1 MWTQQVLWVGTG
13 YRLVI
18 FAWVG
23 CILHVSQV
31 PGSLDL
37 IPKAK
42 VQVALIMKRGFVYS
56 TSRQQP
62 KGRAGYQDIYP
73 RLQTSTVSPRKR
85 KRSPEPRQQRVHGAG
100 SINGPPGRGSGAAVG
115 REAKVSR
122 QTADNSF
129 EEEEDLDE
137 LGAAALEQYE
147 LTQRE
152 RSCSPSPTPGPL
164 QMMSPFIAP
173 TIASVNQ
180 PSASAYGSTQVRNP
194 NPVSGHTQKW
204 PNPYQTH
211 GHQPQHS
218 MVTGSQN
225 VSSSTAKYL
234 PAPSAISENSEPE
247 TKGYAE
253 RIQQLQEQ
261 NYTKEGEVKVLRSE
275 KQRLVGELKKR
286 EEQMHELHTR
296 LLSEQQTREQ
306 QLSREKEALS
316 TQLQFKEQELLALRQ
331 KCAILE
337 KKSSSVPPSPVHSSV
352 LLSKTSSS
360 ISSRPQSSSSKEV
373 QFLST
378 ETFMPLS
385 QMGPTEVTPV
395 HVGQKRSSLEGEHD
409 FTENSATKPKIV
421 KRSPPVSPSEAKG
434 SSQSSKKESTTE
446 SSNLTGLSKAQEP
459 QEKASSSK
467 ANFQESDPTVVLKV
481 PNKELSGAQL
491 LMLLIQHELLEVPE
505 FVTCPGE
512 ETSATE
518 QQPDNLRNVEDEPS
532 EEPSRKLTGLLS
544 LLHLGQRNQDSFTVF
559 PNILVTPISANESQD
574 SFTSYKVMNPN
585 LENTPRT
592 PVRRLTIR
600 PPKPHTCARTDIS
613 KTRSR
618 LAGVVPG
625 KALSASNTPIQSHL
639 LLGEETTALANS
651 VDKSGLEK
659 SIASLLRSA
668 DSSKFVRLGSGIS
681 ALSPISVVSQSPDP
695 STHLLHQIGDIIVQ
709 YHSDQLSK
717 AKASASNVS
726 GYLSDLGENL
736 DSSSVASPSV
746 GSTISSKTS
755 SELTSPPKADQDLAS
770 QALELLEILVTYN
783 KAVREQILMRPP
795 QFLIDSRSSSAM
807 DFHSQEVEN
816 GSMLEEESIP
826 IKTKDSLKMGESV
839 SKESLHSTEESPYL
853 IGREQ
858 PQAATPS
865 HHTIVQR
872 KVGLF
877 IIICSS

>member
-1 MWTQQVLWVGTG
+1 M
-13 YRLVI
+13 
-18 FAWVG
+18 
-23 CILHVSQV
+23 
-31 PGSLDL
+31 
-37 IPKAK
+37 
-42 VQVALIMKRGFVYS
+42 YS
-56 TSRQQP
+56 TSRQHP
-62 KGRAGYQDIYP
+62 KGRAGHQDIYP

-85 KRSPEPRQQRVHGAG
+85 KRSPEPRHQRVLGAG
-100 SINGPPGRGSGAAVG
+100 VPPGRGGGAAVG

-173 TIASVNQ
+173 TLASVNQ
-180 PSASAYGSTQVRNP
+180 PSTSTSSSAYGSTQARNP

-211 GHQPQHS
+211 GDKPQHS
-218 MVTGSQN
+218 MVAGSQN
-225 VSSSTAKYL
+225 VSSGTAEYL

-275 KQRLVGELKKR
+275 KRRLVGELKKR

-296 LLSEQQTREQ
+296 LLSEQQAREQ

-337 KKSSSVPPSPVHSSV
+337 KKPKSSSVPPSPVDSSV
-352 LLSKTSSS
+352 LLPKTSSS

-395 HVGQKRSSLEGEHD
+395 HVGQKRSSLEGGHD

-421 KRSPPVSPSEAKG
+421 KRSPPVSPTEAKG
-434 SSQSSKKESTTE
+434 SSQSSRKESTTE
-446 SSNLTGLSKAQEP
+446 SFNLTKLSKAQEP
-459 QEKASSSK
+459 QEKTSSSK
-467 ANFQESDPTVVLKV
+467 AHFQESDPTVVLKV

-505 FVTCPGE
+505 FVTCSGE

-518 QQPDNLRNVEDEPS
+518 QHPDNLRNVEDEPS
-532 EEPSRKLTGLLS
+532 EQLSRKLTGLLS
-544 LLHLGQRNQDSFTVF
+544 LLHLGQRNRDSFTVF
-559 PNILVTPISANESQD
+559 PNILATPISANESQD
-574 SFTSYKVMNPN
+574 SFISYKVMNPN

-681 ALSPISVVSQSPDP
+681 ALSPISFVSQSPDP

-783 KAVREQILMRPP
+783 KAAREQILMRPP

-816 GSMLEEESIP
+816 GSMLEEESML
-826 IKTKDSLKMGESV
+826 IKTKDSLKTGESV
-839 SKESLHSTEESPYL
+839 SKEHLHATEESPYL

-858 PQAATPS
+858 PQVATPS

>member
-1 MWTQQVLWVGTG
+1 
-13 YRLVI
+13 
-18 FAWVG
+18 
-23 CILHVSQV
+23 
-31 PGSLDL
+31 
-37 IPKAK
+37 
-42 VQVALIMKRGFVYS
+42 MKRGFVYS
-56 TSRQQP
+56 TSGQQP
-62 KGRAGYQDIYP
+62 KGRAGHQDIYP
-73 RLQTSTVSPRKR
+73 RLQISTVSPRKR
-85 KRSPEPRQQRVHGAG
+85 KRSPENQQQRVHGAG
-100 SINGPPGRGSGAAVG
+100 SSSGPGGRGGQVAVE
-115 REAKVSR
+115 REAKLSR

-164 QMMSPFIAP
+164 RMMSPFIAP
-173 TIASVNQ
+173 TLASVNQ
-180 PSASAYGSTQVRNP
+180 PSGSTSSTAYGTTQAQNP
-194 NPVSGHTQKW
+194 NPVLSHTQKW
-204 PNPYQTH
+204 PNPYQTQST
-211 GHQPQHS
+211 QPQHR
-218 MVTGSQN
+218 MVAGSRS
-225 VSSSTAKYL
+225 VSSGTSEYS
-234 PAPSAISENSEPE
+234 PAPSAISKNLEPE
-247 TKGYAE
+247 AKGYAE

-275 KQRLVGELKKR
+275 KQRLVGELKKK

-331 KCAILE
+331 KYAILE
-337 KKSSSVPPSPVHSSV
+337 KKQKSSSVPPSPVHSSA
-352 LLSKTSSS
+352 LLPKMSSS
-360 ISSRPQSSSSKEV
+360 VSSRLQSSSSKEV

-385 QMGPTEVTPV
+385 QMAPTEVTPV
-395 HVGQKRSSLEGEHD
+395 HVGQKRSSLEGGHD
-409 FTENSATKPKIV
+409 FTENSVIKPKIV
-421 KRSPPVSPSEAKG
+421 KRSSPVSSSEAKS
-434 SSQSSKKESTTE
+434 SSQSSRKDSTTE
-446 SSNLTGLSKAQEP
+446 SSNLTELSNVQEP
-459 QEKASSSK
+459 QEKISRSK
-467 ANFQESDPTVVLKV
+467 AHLQESDPTVVLKV

-505 FVTCPGE
+505 FVTCSDEKTP
-512 ETSATE
+512 ATE
-518 QQPDNLRNVEDEPS
+518 QQPESHRNVEDEPS
-532 EEPSRKLTGLLS
+532 EEPSKKLTGLLS
-544 LLHLGQRNQDSFTVF
+544 LLHLGQRSQDSFTVF
-559 PNILVTPISANESQD
+559 PNILATPISVNESQD
-574 SFTSYKVMNPN
+574 SFTGYKVMNLN
-585 LENTPRT
+585 LENTPKT
-592 PVRRLTIR
+592 PVRRLTSR

-625 KALSASNTPIQSHL
+625 KALSTSNTPIQSHL
-639 LLGEETTALANS
+639 LLGEEATALANS

-668 DSSKFVRLGSGIS
+668 DSSKFVRFGSGIS
-681 ALSPISVVSQSPDP
+681 AISPISFVSQSPDP
-695 STHLLHQIGDIIVQ
+695 STHLLHQIGNIIVQ

-746 GSTISSKTS
+746 SSTISSKTS

-783 KAVREQILMRPP
+783 KAAREQILMRPP

-816 GSMLEEESIP
+816 CSMLEEESMP
-826 IKTKDSLKMGESV
+826 IKTKGSLKMGGSV
-839 SKESLHSTEESPYL
+839 TSHGAEESPYL
-853 IGREQ
+853 IGRGQ
-858 PQAATPS
+858 PQAATPG
-865 HHTIVQR
+865 HPTIVQR
-872 KVGLF
+872 KVGSF
-877 IIICSS
+877 III

>member
-1 MWTQQVLWVGTG
+1 M
-13 YRLVI
+13 
-18 FAWVG
+18 
-23 CILHVSQV
+23 
-31 PGSLDL
+31 
-37 IPKAK
+37 
-42 VQVALIMKRGFVYS
+42 YS
-56 TSRQQP
+56 TSKQQP
-62 KGRAGYQDIYP
+62 KGRAGHQDVYP

-85 KRSPEPRQQRVHGAG
+85 KRSPEPRHQRVHGAG
-100 SINGPPGRGSGAAVG
+100 SRSGPPGRGGGAAVG

-147 LTQRE
+147 LTQKE

-164 QMMSPFIAP
+164 QMTSPFIAP

-180 PSASAYGSTQVRNP
+180 PSASACGSAQVRNP
-194 NPVSGHTQKW
+194 NPVLGNTQKW

-211 GHQPQHS
+211 GNQPQHS

-225 VSSSTAKYL
+225 VSCGTAKYL
-234 PAPSAISENSEPE
+234 PVPSAISENSEPE

-275 KQRLVGELKKR
+275 KQRLLGELKKR

-296 LLSEQQTREQ
+296 LLSEQQTRER

-337 KKSSSVPPSPVHSSV
+337 NKPKSSSVPPSPVHSTV
-352 LLSKTSSS
+352 LLPKTSSS
-360 ISSRPQSSSSKEV
+360 ISSRPQSRSTKEV

-395 HVGQKRSSLEGEHD
+395 HVGQKRSSLDGGQE

-421 KRSPPVSPSEAKG
+421 KRSPPVSPSEARG
-434 SSQSSKKESTTE
+434 SSQSSKKESTIE
-446 SSNLTGLSKAQEP
+446 SSNLTELSKAQEP
-459 QEKASSSK
+459 QEKASSSTVH
-467 ANFQESDPTVVLKV
+467 FQESDPTVVLKV

-505 FVTCPGE
+505 FVTCSGE
-512 ETSATE
+512 ETSANE
-518 QQPDNLRNVEDEPS
+518 QQPDNLRNMEDEPS
-532 EEPSRKLTGLLS
+532 EESPRRLTGLLS
-544 LLHLGQRNQDSFTVF
+544 LLHLGQRTQDSFTVF
-559 PNILVTPISANESQD
+559 PNILATPISANESQD

-625 KALSASNTPIQSHL
+625 KALSTSNTPIQSHL
-639 LLGEETTALANS
+639 LLGEETSALANS

-668 DSSKFVRLGSGIS
+668 DSSKFVQLGSGIS

-746 GSTISSKTS
+746 SSTISSKTS

-783 KAVREQILMRPP
+783 KAAREQILMRPP

-816 GSMLEEESIP
+816 GSMLEEESMP
-826 IKTKDSLKMGESV
+826 IKTKDSLKIGESV
-839 SKESLHSTEESPYL
+839 SKESLHAAEESPYL

-858 PQAATPS
+858 PQAATPG
-865 HHTIVQR
+865 HHTIVPR

-877 IIICSS
+877 IICR